1 MPDHLKIV
9 EYPGVSVQDIPRMLR
24 AIADEIESGEVELPT
39 QMLCIR
45 YVEGAQADG
54 IDLHVLGGD
63 LRTAML
69 LGLLEMAKD
78 YVLRPE

>member
-1 MPDHLKIV
+1 MSDLKV
-9 EYPGVSVQDIPRMLR
+9 VQYPGVSVQDIPRMLR
-24 AIADEIESGEVELPT
+24 AIADEIESGEVKRPT

-45 YVEGAQADG
+45 YVECAQGDG

-69 LGLLEMAKD
+69 VGILEMAKE
-78 YVLRPE
+78 YVLNPE